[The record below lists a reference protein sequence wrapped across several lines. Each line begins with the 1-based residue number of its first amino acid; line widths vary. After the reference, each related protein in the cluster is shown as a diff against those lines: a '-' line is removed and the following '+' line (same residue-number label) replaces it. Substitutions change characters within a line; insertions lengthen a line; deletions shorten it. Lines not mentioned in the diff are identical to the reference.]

1 MEGVAIKY
9 GDIALGAKETFI
21 PMASEKADFVD
32 LGQLQQYNLDFPNY
46 VNPCELYSTPLDGS
60 GIPFPVDA
68 ENRNM
73 GYWSEQVSRN
83 DGAFATPIV
92 LTLTADRTFSSQG
105 FTLTFDTD
113 NNIYP
118 NDVNITWFN
127 GSLQIATK
135 DFQIDRAQYFC
146 HNQVSNFDKV
156 IMTFYDLNMGYNRLK
171 LRAIDYGYGTV
182 FYGDELRNVK
192 IIQEIDPI
200 SSQIAI
206 NTADFT
212 VDAKGD
218 IEYSFQEGQSFE
230 IYFNDNLLMK
240 TFVKSSKRKARLL
253 WDVQSEDYIGLL
265 DSVMY
270 YGDMYKDEQPV
281 SYASDVIQDIMRT
294 AKVPYTL
301 SSDFDNETITGYI
314 PYTTCRD
321 ALMQVAFAIGAVVDT
336 SYSDVVNIYKLSDTV
351 QQTITKD
358 RIMQG
363 QNFDADNV
371 VTSVEVVAHKYEEEN
386 KEEVKVYSGKPED
399 NGKDM
404 TIVFPESI
412 HAPYTLS
419 GITLIDIKPNYG
431 TFHVNQP
438 SSIYLYGYK
447 YVETTRTYSQY
458 NPDAQGHAENI
469 MAIQNAT
476 LVTEENIDNVLD
488 RCYNYLV
495 KTDTTNMEIVEGVS
509 VTGGEAITYGNV
521 LYGEAVYGERT
532 ERIVEYDEP
541 VHVGDLITAET
552 EYLGTKTGRVIQQT
566 YSLIGNI
573 IVKETVMRS

>member
-1 MEGVAIKY
+1 MQGIAIKY

-21 PMASEKADFVD
+21 PTASEKEDFVD
-32 LGQLQQYNLDFPNY
+32 LTQLQQYNLDFPNY

-73 GYWSEQVSRN
+73 GYWSEQIARN
-83 DGAFATPIV
+83 DGTFATPIV

-127 GSLQIATK
+127 GDLQIATE
-135 DFQIDRAQYFC
+135 DFEINSAQYFC

-156 IMTFYDLNMGYNRLK
+156 IMTFYNLNMGYNRLK

-218 IEYSFQEGQSFE
+218 IEYSFQEGQPFE

-270 YGDMYKDEQPV
+270 YGDMYEDEP
-281 SYASDVIQDIMRT
+281 ASDVIQDIMET
-294 AKVPYTL
+294 ANVPYTL
-301 SSDFDNETITGYI
+301 SSDFDNKTITGYI

-371 VTSVEVVAHKYEEEN
+371 VTSVEVVAHTYEATNTE
-386 KEEVKVYSGKPED
+386 KIKVYTGNQKDADDGREGKR
-399 NGKDM
+399 
-404 TIVFPESI
+404 TTVIFPEAV
-412 HAPYTLS
+412 HVDLS
-419 GITLIDIKPNYG
+419 ERDIYQGFERATAIIKANYG
-431 TFHVNQP
+431 NFKVNHP
-438 SSIYLYGYK
+438 LAYLYAYK
-447 YVETTRTYSQY
+447 YTETTTTYSKP
-458 NPDAQGHAENI
+458 NPDAQEHAENI
-469 MAIQNAT
+469 MSIQNAT
-476 LVTEENIDNVLD
+476 LVTTENIDNVLE
-488 RCYNYLV
+488 RCYNWLV

-509 VTGGEAITYGNV
+509 VTGGEA
-521 LYGEAVYGERT
+521 VYGETT